1 MQGRLPVFCWLVLPA
16 LMTLLAACATPDRPD
31 DRVDAPAPVYAVLLL
46 GNSHS
51 TKSGLPKKL
60 ERLLG
65 SVGPVVIEVAPGWK
79 FLDER
84 LGDTGTEALFRS
96 RAWTHVVLQGQR
108 YSVSGR
114 EEYPTDAA
122 EAWVRRVRAAGAV
135 PVLFPEWGLYGNA
148 GESLR
153 VQRLH
158 EAISARAPAC
168 IAPIGLAWDVALEN
182 RPGLRLYAEDGNH
195 ANNRGALLA
204 AYVLYEVITGLPAA
218 GLAAGKGVGVSAGDQ
233 AYLGAVATTLMKNKT
248 ACPGEH
254 ALAGRDG
261 RLQ

>member
-1 MQGRLPVFCWLVLPA
+1 MLPSLIS
-16 LMTLLAACATPDRPD
+16 LLAACATADRPD

-51 TKSGLPKKL
+51 TKSALPKKL
-60 ERLLG
+60 ERLLQ
-65 SVGPVVIEVAPGWK
+65 SVGPVVIDVAPGWK

-84 LGDTGTEALFRS
+84 LGDADTETLFRS
-96 RAWTHVVLQGQR
+96 RGWTHVVLQGQR

-114 EEYPTDAA
+114 DAYPTDAA
-122 EAWVRRVRAAGAV
+122 EAWIRRVRAAGAV
-135 PVLFPEWGLYGNA
+135 PVLFPEWGLYGND

-158 EAISARAPAC
+158 EAISASEPAC
-168 IAPIGLAWDVALEN
+168 IAPIGLAWEVALEN
-182 RPGLRLYAEDGNH
+182 RPGLRLHALDGNH

-204 AYVLYEVITGLPAA
+204 AFVLYEVITGRPAA
-218 GLAAGKGVGVSAGDQ
+218 GLAAERGLGVSAGDQ
-233 AYLGAVATTLMKNKT
+233 AYLGAVATTLRKNKT

-254 ALAGRDG
+254 ELAGRDG

>member
-1 MQGRLPVFCWLVLPA
+1 LPDRLPGFPWLA
-16 LMTLLAACATPDRPD
+16 LAALITLLAACATADMPD
-31 DRVDAPAPVYAVLLL
+31 DRIEAPAPVYAVLLL

-51 TKSGLPKKL
+51 MKSGLPQKL
-60 ERLLG
+60 ERLL
-65 SVGPVVIEVAPGWK
+65 VTLGPVIVEVAPGWQ

-84 LGDTGTEALFRS
+84 FDDGDTRALLES
-96 RAWTHVVLQGQR
+96 RDWTHIVLQGQR

-114 EEYPTDAA
+114 EAFPTDAA
-122 EAWVRRVRAAGAV
+122 EAWIRRVRAAGAV
-135 PVLFPEWGLYGNA
+135 PVLFPEWGLYGND

-158 EAISARAPAC
+158 EAISANEPAC
-168 IAPIGLAWDVALEN
+168 IAPIGLAWEVALEN
-182 RPGLRLYAEDGNH
+182 RPGLRLHAADGNH

-204 AYVLYEVITGLPAA
+204 AYVLYEVITGGAAA
-218 GLAAGKGVGVSAGDQ
+218 GLAAESGMGVSAADQ
-233 AYLGAVATTLMKNKT
+233 AFLGAVASTLMKNKT

-254 ALAGRDG
+254 ERAGRDG